1 MKTASMFLSLVLTGC
16 SITSHDLNDDD
27 ARVAHRE
34 HLAEWCRVVGPCVT
48 GWGGQQPAPGAPA
61 LPVYSDTCG
70 YLPAVYGDDC

>member
-1 MKTASMFLSLVLTGC
+1 MKTAPMFLCLVLTGC
-16 SITSHDLNDDD
+16 AITSHDLNDD

-48 GWGGQQPAPGAPA
+48 GWGGMMPAPEAPA
-61 LPVYSDTCG
+61 LPVYDDVCG